1 MSGVIIEPFT
11 SLESAERNFQ
21 RINEAIVALQGGSIA
36 IENIEGYE
44 NLATKNDLAEGM
56 DEVRA
61 ECQYAVGDVHISE
74 SEVNPKD
81 KLGYGEWTIISRKRV
96 LVGIDVPP
104 EGDNAYQPDQ
114 DFQTPGQEG
123 GEKEHA
129 ITVDELP
136 AHDHDQNLIGWQADG
151 NTPNYQNGI
160 KGGGGNDARKTG
172 KAGGDQPMSLM
183 QPYYC
188 VYIWKRTA

>member
-1 MSGVIIEPFT
+1 MSGLIIEPFT
-11 SLESAERNFQ
+11 SIESAERNFQ
-21 RINEAIVALQGGSIA
+21 RLNEAIVALQGGSIA

-44 NLATKNDLAEGM
+44 NLATKNDLQTGM

-81 KLGYGEWTIISRKRV
+81 KLGYGEWSIISRKRV

-136 AHDHDQNLIGWQADG
+136 AHKHGFRGSERDS
-151 NTPNYQNGI
+151 TS
-160 KGGGGNDARKTG
+160 GGDNHMEYGRGSLVETEA
-172 KAGGDQPMSLM
+172 AGGDQPMSLM

>member
-11 SLESAERNFQ
+11 SIESAERNFQ
-21 RINEAIVALQGGSIA
+21 RLNEAIVALQGGSIA

-44 NLATKNDLAEGM
+44 NLATKNDLQTGM

-61 ECQYAVGDVHISE
+61 ECQYAVGDVHITE
-74 SEVNPKD
+74 DPLNPKD
-81 KLGYGEWTIISRKRV
+81 KLGYGEWVIISRKRV

-104 EGDNAYQPDQ
+104 VDDTAYQPDQ

-123 GEKEHA
+123 GEKTHA
-129 ITVDELP
+129 ITINELP
-136 AHDHDQNLIGWQADG
+136 AHDHDKNLIGWQADG
-151 NTPNYQNGI
+151 NTPNYHNGI
-160 KGGGGNDARKTG
+160 QGGGGNSGQKTG
-172 KAGGDQPMSLM
+172 KAGGGQAMSLM

-188 VYIWKRTA
+188 VYIWRRTA

>member
-11 SLESAERNFQ
+11 SIEAAERNFS
-21 RINEAIVALQGGSIA
+21 RLNEAIVAMQGGSIA

-44 NLATKNDLAEGM
+44 NLATKNDLETGM
-56 DEVRA
+56 NEVRA

-74 SEVNPKD
+74 DPLNPKE

-104 EGDNAYQPDQ
+104 EDDPAYQPDQ

-123 GEKEHA
+123 GEKTHTLTIEEMPSHSHKYRN
-129 ITVDELP
+129 P
-136 AHDHDQNLIGWQADG
+136 MGHGMSGHQYSDHSGMDDTSAV
-151 NTPNYQNGI
+151 
-160 KGGGGNDARKTG
+160 
-172 KAGGDQPMSLM
+172 GGDQPHNIM

-188 VYIWKRTA
+188 VYIWRRTA